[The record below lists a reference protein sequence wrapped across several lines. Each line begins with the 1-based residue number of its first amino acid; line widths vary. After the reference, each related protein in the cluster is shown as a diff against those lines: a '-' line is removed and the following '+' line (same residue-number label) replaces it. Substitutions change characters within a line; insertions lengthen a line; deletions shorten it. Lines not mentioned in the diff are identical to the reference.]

1 MPGARRI
8 EYLPLSSLQGAKS
21 NPKGHA
27 DADIQRSVSRF
38 GFVDPPTLDER
49 TGRLVGGHGRRDAL
63 LALKAAGAAAPAGIR
78 VERDDWYVPVL
89 RGWASEND
97 TDADAFLLASNQLTM
112 AGGWNEEDL
121 AKMLADLSKVP
132 ESMAGV
138 GFTERELVSFLASLG
153 RNEGQCDPDDA
164 PEPED
169 NTYVKPG
176 ELWLLGKHRLL
187 CGDCTDPDVVARV
200 MGNERAT
207 ACWTDPPYGVEY
219 KGGTAA
225 HKTISNDDA
234 EGLPELLRA
243 AFGQC
248 VESLI
253 EGGAIYVA
261 HPPGPLSAV
270 FVSAFITAGFRLHET
285 LIWVKDAFVLG
296 HSDYHYRHEPILFGY
311 NAGGGRRGRGGEGWY
326 GDNAQD
332 SVIEIPR
339 PKKSEEHPTMKPV
352 ELVER
357 CLGNSTAPGHLV
369 FEPFSGSGTTL
380 IACERMGRRCAAIE
394 LEPRYVQ
401 VAVDRWQK
409 FTGATAVKEGAP
421 QRRKATAA
429 KPAVVALAVRTT
441 EPAVSD
447 RRTPEAPPSA
457 SDVDTDAIPF

>member
-21 NPKGHA
+21 NPKAHD
-27 DADIQRSVSRF
+27 DANIQASVSRF

-63 LALKAAGAAAPAGIR
+63 LALKAAGSAAPAGIR

-97 TDADAFLLASNQLTM
+97 AAADAFLLASNQLTM
-112 AGGWNEEDL
+112 AGGWDESAL
-121 AKMLADLSKVP
+121 SAMLADLSKIP
-132 ESMAGV
+132 ESLAGV
-138 GFTERELVSFLASLG
+138 GFSEKELVSFLASLG

-169 NTYVKPG
+169 DTYVKAG
-176 ELWLLGKHRLL
+176 ELWLLGKHRIL

-200 MGNERAT
+200 LGGEKAQ
-207 ACWTDPPYGVEY
+207 ACWTDPPFGVEY
-219 KGGTAA
+219 KGGTAK

-234 EGLPELLRA
+234 EGLPALLRD
-243 AFGQC
+243 AFARC
-248 VESLI
+248 AEALI

-261 HPPGPLSAV
+261 HPAGALSAI
-270 FVSAFITAGFRLHET
+270 FVSEFMGAGFRLHET
-285 LIWVKDAFVLG
+285 LIWVKDVFVLG

-311 NAGGGRRGRGGEGWY
+311 SPGGGRRGRGGEGWY

-380 IACERMGRRCAAIE
+380 IACERLGRRCSAIE

-401 VAVDRWQK
+401 VAIERWK
-409 FTGATAVKEGAP
+409 TFTGQEATCEGAP
-421 QRRKATAA
+421 KVRRART
-429 KPAVVALAVRTT
+429 KPAPEPKPTLALLPAKSDVRT
-441 EPAVSD
+441 PD
-447 RRTPEAPPSA
+447 APPSA